1 MKREREKAMQ
11 GEGRRMHLGRK
22 PWWRG
27 RGEERGGGGERSR
40 MRMVTEWKEAGHKN
54 LSEERK
60 CGRDRG
66 GACEESG
73 GAKRRG

>member
-1 MKREREKAMQ
+1 MV
-11 GEGRRMHLGRK
+11 EGK
-22 PWWRG
+22 G
-27 RGEERGGGGERSR
+27 RGEGGGGERSR